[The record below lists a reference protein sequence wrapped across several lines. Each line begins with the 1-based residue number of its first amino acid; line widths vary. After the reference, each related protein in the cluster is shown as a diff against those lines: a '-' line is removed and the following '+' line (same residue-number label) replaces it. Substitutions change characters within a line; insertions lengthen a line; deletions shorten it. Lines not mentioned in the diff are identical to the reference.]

1 MTHTVTEIVRG
12 VMGNIKYLIVDVT
25 ISSYTTGGEVLTLGE
40 LGFDVVADISGH
52 FKALSANKLDFD
64 PAGLKIIATVC
75 STGTQVASGVNIGT
89 VRVLVLGDAAW

>member
-75 STGTQVASGVNIGT
+75 STGTQVSTSAP
-89 VRVLVLGDAAW
+89 